1 MPETET
7 LLRQVLRVGREPYG
21 YFDEWAVHR
30 LLTESPLEYLRFVK
44 DELGEIASGRAHL
57 ELPPK
62 QIFPDPGE
70 PSDFRVMP
78 CVVRGRNGA
87 RKTVKLV
94 GTNTRQECVPNQIT
108 VGKAFVVD
116 PAENFV
122 SQVFEACL
130 LSSAR
135 TGACAAIGLDLL
147 APSRGK
153 LGVVGAGRVG
163 YYAAL
168 YAAAQ
173 GGIESVTFWDR
184 DRERAR
190 QAAALLTRQLP
201 TVRFV
206 AASQSDELAD
216 VEVMVLATTSTFPVC
231 DPDKVGA
238 GLVVS
243 LGADTDY
250 QSELDPAWAA
260 VADIFVD
267 TRDCLRFGDLRA
279 WRRAGLLRGDAPL
292 DLFDLLRMGGP
303 PASGRRRAFISTG
316 SALFDN
322 LTIGYLLQRADKGPV
337 KH

>member
-7 LLRQVLRVGREPYG
+7 LLRRVLRVGREPYD

-30 LLTESPLEYLRFVK
+30 LLTENPAEYLRFVRK
-44 DELGEIASGRAHL
+44 GLAEIADGRARL

-62 QIFPDPGE
+62 QIFSDPGA

-78 CVVRGRNGA
+78 CVVRSESGT

-94 GTNTRQECVPNQIT
+94 GTNTRQETVPNQIT
-108 VGKAFVVD
+108 VGKAFVIDAV
-116 PAENFV
+116 ENFV

-147 APSRGK
+147 APSRRS

-163 YYAAL
+163 YYTAL
-168 YAAAQ
+168 YAAAM
-173 GGIESVTFWDR
+173 GGIESVTLWDE

-190 QAAALLTRQLP
+190 QAAELLAGQLP
-201 TVRFV
+201 SVRV
-206 AASQSDELAD
+206 AAGQNGNLAD
-216 VEVMVLATTSTFPVC
+216 VEVLVLATTSTTPIC
-231 DPDKVGA
+231 GPDEVDA

-243 LGADTDY
+243 LGADTDC
-250 QSELDPAWAA
+250 QSELDSAWAT
-260 VADIFVD
+260 VADIYVD
-267 TRDCLRFGDLRA
+267 TQDCLRFGDLRA
-279 WRRAGLLRGDAPL
+279 WRQAGLLAGPAPL
-292 DLFDLLRMGGP
+292 DLFDLLRSGGP
-303 PASGRRRAFISTG
+303 AVSGRRRLFISTG

-322 LTIGYLLQRADKGPV
+322 LTIGYLLQRAGKERPGS
-337 KH
+337 